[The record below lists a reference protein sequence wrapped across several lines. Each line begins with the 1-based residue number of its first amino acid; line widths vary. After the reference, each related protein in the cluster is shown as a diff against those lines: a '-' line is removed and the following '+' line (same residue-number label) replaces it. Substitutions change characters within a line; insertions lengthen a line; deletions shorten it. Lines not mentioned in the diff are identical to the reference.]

1 VKYRYDKTHQYME
14 KLRGATPPVYGNVEG
29 CNITSIWKRL
39 RVQHHQYMETLRGA
53 TSPVYGNVEGCN
65 ITSI

>member
-1 VKYRYDKTHQYME
+1 MKT
-14 KLRGATPPVYGNVEG
+14 LRRATSPVYRNVE
-29 CNITSIWKRL
+29 
-39 RVQHHQYMETLRGA
+39 GA